1 MRTLLFIDSLT
12 AGGAQRQLTGL
23 ARLLKSEGHQVTIA
37 TYFDVP
43 FYEDFLNQNGIGYEC
58 IKNADNKLL
67 RLYYVVKYFKKYRPE
82 LVISYLDTPNILAI
96 IVRFLGGRYKLIV
109 SERNTTQ
116 QLTIR
121 EKIKFFLFRFADTI
135 VPNSYTQAR
144 FIKTHYPRL
153 SPKIETITNF
163 VDTGFFKPSDIN
175 SSDETL
181 KILMVG
187 RIAPQKN
194 VKKFIH
200 AINEV
205 IESGAKIRV
214 DWYGNGYKN
223 DGMSD
228 EYSLYYIECIELI
241 KANKIENHFV
251 FHQPVKDVRSVY
263 QASDL
268 FCLPSVFEGF
278 PNVICEAMACGKP
291 ILASNICDNSNLVSD
306 GINGFLFD
314 PESIEEMKNAIFKY
328 NKLTPETKSQ
338 MAENSRNLGLANFSA
353 TGFLAK
359 YRRVILNQ

>member
-1 MRTLLFIDSLT
+1 
-12 AGGAQRQLTGL
+12 
-23 ARLLKSEGHQVTIA
+23 
-37 TYFDVP
+37 
-43 FYEDFLNQNGIGYEC
+43 
-58 IKNADNKLL
+58 
-67 RLYYVVKYFKKYRPE
+67 
-82 LVISYLDTPNILAI
+82 
-96 IVRFLGGRYKLIV
+96 LGGRYKLIV

-135 VPNSYTQAR
+135 VPNSYSQAR

-163 VDTGFFKPSDIN
+163 VDAGFFKPADIN
-175 SSDETL
+175 TSGETL

-214 DWYGNGYKN
+214 DWYGNGYNN

-228 EYSLYYIECIELI
+228 EYSLYFIECIELI
-241 KANKIENHFV
+241 KASKLEDYFV
-251 FHQPVKDVRSVY
+251 FHQPIKDVRSVY
-263 QASDL
+263 QACDL
-268 FCLPSVFEGF
+268 FCLPSVYEGF

-291 ILASNICDNSNLVSD
+291 ILASNICDNPNLVSD
-306 GINGFLFD
+306 GINGFLFN
-314 PESIEEMKNAIFKY
+314 PESIEEMKNAIIKY
-328 NKLTPETKSQ
+328 INLKPETKSQ
-338 MAENSRNLGLANFSA
+338 MAENSRNLALLNFSA
-353 TGFLAK
+353 TGFVSK
-359 YRRVILNQ
+359 YLKLIDGKQKAL

>member
-12 AGGAQRQLTGL
+12 AGGAQRQMTGL

-43 FYEDFLNQNGIGYEC
+43 FYEDFLNQHGIGYEC

-67 RLYYVVKYFKKYRPE
+67 RLYYVVKYFKKYRPD
-82 LVISYLDTPNILAI
+82 LVISYLDTPNMLAI

-135 VPNSYTQAR
+135 VPNSYSQAR

-175 SSDETL
+175 NSDETL

-194 VKKFIH
+194 VKKFIR
-200 AINEV
+200 AISEV

-241 KANKIENHFV
+241 KAGKLEGHFV
-251 FHQPVKDVRSVY
+251 FHPPVKDVSNVY
-263 QASDL
+263 QACDL
-268 FCLPSVFEGF
+268 FCLPSVYEGF

-291 ILASNICDNSNLVSD
+291 ILASNVCDNPNLVSD
-306 GINGFLFD
+306 GMNGFLFD
-314 PESIEEMKNAIFKY
+314 PESIEEMKNAIIKY
-328 NKLTPETKSQ
+328 INLKQETKSG
-338 MAENSRNLGLANFSA
+338 MAVSSRNLALSNFSA
-353 TGFLAK
+353 AGFLAK
-359 YRRVILNQ
+359 YLRLISN